1 MAQDKK
7 TPSIVSQGAVMRRV
21 LQYIGPHVSLVV
33 LSLALCLIS
42 VALTLYVPI
51 LVGRAVD
58 CIVGPNA
65 VDFAALTPI
74 LMTIAV
80 CIVITAAAQWVM
92 NALHNSITY
101 DTVRDIRRDAFAH
114 IQNLPLSYLD
124 AHPTGDTVSR
134 MIADVD
140 TFADGLLMGFTQ
152 LFSGI
157 MTILGTLGFMLTL
170 NAPIT
175 LLVVLTLC
183 ACGDKAQDGS
193 DGENAA
199 VAWDTL
205 SFDKTMP
212 LDYATQFSVSFAGD
226 DYKRITIGQDQEFLL
241 VTEGAAVPG
250 GVPEGVTV
258 LQQPLDEIYL
268 VASAAMDSFAQL
280 DAVDSIRFSGRKE
293 SDWYIEQA
301 KEAMSAGDMLYAGK
315 YSEPDYELILSQGCD
330 LVLENT
336 MIYHS
341 PEVIEQFETLGIP
354 VLVEMSSYESEP
366 FGRMEW
372 VKLYGALIGKENE
385 AAALFEEKMD
395 SVSGILGAA
404 PTGKTVTFFYVTSNG
419 AVNVRKSTDYVAKS
433 IAMAGG
439 EYVSFDNTEEEN
451 AQSTVTIQMEAFYS
465 GAHDADVLIYNSII
479 DGGLTTIDEL
489 LALEP
494 LLGDFKAVQNGNVWC
509 LTKDFYQESLELSDL
524 VVDLHT
530 VLSGA
535 DTPLRFLTK
544 LQ

>member
-1 MAQDKK
+1 
-7 TPSIVSQGAVMRRV
+7 MRR
-21 LQYIGPHVSLVV
+21 LPR
-33 LSLALCLIS
+33 AL
-42 VALTLYVPI
+42 LTL
-51 LVGRAVD
+51 LA
-58 CIVGPNA
+58 
-65 VDFAALTPI
+65 
-74 LMTIAV
+74 
-80 CIVITAAAQWVM
+80 
-92 NALHNSITY
+92 
-101 DTVRDIRRDAFAH
+101 
-114 IQNLPLSYLD
+114 
-124 AHPTGDTVSR
+124 
-134 MIADVD
+134 
-140 TFADGLLMGFTQ
+140 
-152 LFSGI
+152 
-157 MTILGTLGFMLTL
+157 
-170 NAPIT
+170 
-175 LLVVLTLC
+175 VLTLC

-193 DGENAA
+193 NGEDAA
-199 VAWDTL
+199 VAWDAL

-212 LDYATQFSVSFAGD
+212 LDYATQFSVSYAGD
-226 DYKRITIGQDQEFLL
+226 EYKRITIGQDQEFLL
-241 VTEGAAVPG
+241 VAEGAAVPS

-268 VASAAMDSFAQL
+268 VASAAMDSFAEL

-354 VLVEMSSYESEP
+354 VLVEMSSYE
-366 FGRMEW
+366 
-372 VKLYGALIGKENE
+372 NE

-404 PTGKTVTFFYVTSNG
+404 PTGKTVTFFYVTSSG

>member
-1 MAQDKK
+1 MQMKRFGLCAALSAAALLLLAGCAGSGS
-7 TPSIVSQGAVMRRV
+7 TAAPTLTVESSYP
-21 LQYIGPHVSLVV
+21 LQYAKQFTVDECTGGYELITIADSQYLVV
-33 LSLALCLIS
+33 
-42 VALTLYVPI
+42 P
-51 LVGRAVD
+51 
-58 CIVGPNA
+58 
-65 VDFAALTPI
+65 
-74 LMTIAV
+74 
-80 CIVITAAAQWVM
+80 Q
-92 NALHNSITY
+92 
-101 DTVRDIRRDAFAH
+101 
-114 IQNLPLSYLD
+114 
-124 AHPTGDTVSR
+124 
-134 MIADVD
+134 
-140 TFADGLLMGFTQ
+140 
-152 LFSGI
+152 
-157 MTILGTLGFMLTL
+157 
-170 NAPIT
+170 
-175 LLVVLTLC
+175 
-183 ACGDKAQDGS
+183 
-193 DGENAA
+193 
-199 VAWDTL
+199 
-205 SFDKTMP
+205 
-212 LDYATQFSVSFAGD
+212 
-226 DYKRITIGQDQEFLL
+226 
-241 VTEGAAVPG
+241 GAAVPEDLPQG
-250 GVPEGVTV
+250 TTV
-258 LQQPLDEIYL
+258 LQQPIENIYL
-268 VASAAMDSFAQL
+268 VSTSAMDPIISLGALDSIALSGTKADGWYLPEAKAAM
-280 DAVDSIRFSGRKE
+280 
-293 SDWYIEQA
+293 QA
-301 KEAMSAGDMLYAGK
+301 GQIAYAGK
-315 YSEPDYELILSQGCD
+315 YSAPDYETILASGCG
-330 LVLENT
+330 LAIENT

-489 LALEP
+489 LSLEP
-494 LLGDFKAVQNGNVWC
+494 LLGDFKAVQDGNVWC

>member
-1 MAQDKK
+1 
-7 TPSIVSQGAVMRRV
+7 MRR
-21 LQYIGPHVSLVV
+21 LPR
-33 LSLALCLIS
+33 AL
-42 VALTLYVPI
+42 LTL
-51 LVGRAVD
+51 LA
-58 CIVGPNA
+58 
-65 VDFAALTPI
+65 
-74 LMTIAV
+74 
-80 CIVITAAAQWVM
+80 
-92 NALHNSITY
+92 
-101 DTVRDIRRDAFAH
+101 
-114 IQNLPLSYLD
+114 
-124 AHPTGDTVSR
+124 
-134 MIADVD
+134 
-140 TFADGLLMGFTQ
+140 
-152 LFSGI
+152 
-157 MTILGTLGFMLTL
+157 
-170 NAPIT
+170 
-175 LLVVLTLC
+175 VLTLC

-193 DGENAA
+193 NGENAA
-199 VAWDTL
+199 VAWDAL

-241 VTEGAAVPG
+241 VTEGAAVPS

-372 VKLYGALIGKENE
+372 VKLYGALLGKEDE
-385 AAALFEEKMD
+385 ATALFDEKMD
-395 SVSGILGAA
+395 SVSGVLDAE
-404 PTGKTVTFFYVTSNG
+404 PTEKTVAFFYVTSNG
-419 AVNVRKSTDYVAKS
+419 TVNVRKSADYVAKS

-439 EYVSFDNTEEEN
+439 QYVAFDDSTEEN
-451 AQSTVTIQMEAFYS
+451 AQSAVTVQMETFYA
-465 GAHDADVLIYNSII
+465 GAHDADVLIYNGII
-479 DGGLTTIDEL
+479 DGELTTVEEL

-494 LLGDFKAVQNGNVWC
+494 LLGDFKAVQSGDVWC
-509 LTKDFYQESLELSDL
+509 LTKDFYQESLDLSDL

-530 VLSGA
+530 VLNGA
-535 DTPLRFLTK
+535 DAPLRFLTK

>member
-1 MAQDKK
+1 
-7 TPSIVSQGAVMRRV
+7 MRR
-21 LQYIGPHVSLVV
+21 LPR
-33 LSLALCLIS
+33 AL
-42 VALTLYVPI
+42 LTL
-51 LVGRAVD
+51 LA
-58 CIVGPNA
+58 
-65 VDFAALTPI
+65 
-74 LMTIAV
+74 
-80 CIVITAAAQWVM
+80 
-92 NALHNSITY
+92 
-101 DTVRDIRRDAFAH
+101 
-114 IQNLPLSYLD
+114 
-124 AHPTGDTVSR
+124 
-134 MIADVD
+134 
-140 TFADGLLMGFTQ
+140 
-152 LFSGI
+152 
-157 MTILGTLGFMLTL
+157 
-170 NAPIT
+170 
-175 LLVVLTLC
+175 VLTLC
-183 ACGDKAQDGS
+183 ACGDKAQDGAN
-193 DGENAA
+193 GEDAA
-199 VAWDTL
+199 VSWDEL

-241 VTEGAAVPG
+241 VAEGAAVPS
-250 GVPEGVTV
+250 GVPEGVTI

-372 VKLYGALIGKENE
+372 IKLYGALVGKEDE
-385 AAALFEEKMD
+385 ATALFEEKMD
-395 SVSGILGAA
+395 SVSGILDAE
-404 PTGKTVTFFYVTSNG
+404 PTGKAVTFFYVTSNG

-439 EYVSFDNTEEEN
+439 EYVSFDSTEEEN

-494 LLGDFKAVQNGNVWC
+494 LLGDFKAVQSGDVWC

>member
-1 MAQDKK
+1 
-7 TPSIVSQGAVMRRV
+7 MRR
-21 LQYIGPHVSLVV
+21 LPR
-33 LSLALCLIS
+33 AL
-42 VALTLYVPI
+42 LTL
-51 LVGRAVD
+51 LA
-58 CIVGPNA
+58 
-65 VDFAALTPI
+65 
-74 LMTIAV
+74 
-80 CIVITAAAQWVM
+80 
-92 NALHNSITY
+92 
-101 DTVRDIRRDAFAH
+101 
-114 IQNLPLSYLD
+114 
-124 AHPTGDTVSR
+124 
-134 MIADVD
+134 
-140 TFADGLLMGFTQ
+140 
-152 LFSGI
+152 
-157 MTILGTLGFMLTL
+157 
-170 NAPIT
+170 
-175 LLVVLTLC
+175 VLTLC

-193 DGENAA
+193 NGEDAA
-199 VAWDTL
+199 VAWDEL

-212 LDYATQFSVSFAGD
+212 LDYAAQFSVSYSGD

-250 GVPEGVTV
+250 GVPEGVTI

-404 PTGKTVTFFYVTSNG
+404 PTGKTVTFFYVTSSG
-419 AVNVRKSTDYVAKS
+419 AVNV
-433 IAMAGG
+433 
-439 EYVSFDNTEEEN
+439 
-451 AQSTVTIQMEAFYS
+451 
-465 GAHDADVLIYNSII
+465 
-479 DGGLTTIDEL
+479 
-489 LALEP
+489 
-494 LLGDFKAVQNGNVWC
+494 
-509 LTKDFYQESLELSDL
+509 
-524 VVDLHT
+524 
-530 VLSGA
+530 
-535 DTPLRFLTK
+535 
-544 LQ
+544 

>member
-1 MAQDKK
+1 
-7 TPSIVSQGAVMRRV
+7 MRRF
-21 LQYIGPHVSLVV
+21 
-33 LSLALCLIS
+33 LAGLL
-42 VALTLYVPI
+42 
-51 LVGRAVD
+51 
-58 CIVGPNA
+58 
-65 VDFAALTPI
+65 AAL
-74 LMTIAV
+74 M
-80 CIVITAAAQWVM
+80 
-92 NALHNSITY
+92 
-101 DTVRDIRRDAFAH
+101 D
-114 IQNLPLSYLD
+114 LS
-124 AHPTGDTVSR
+124 
-134 MIADVD
+134 
-140 TFADGLLMGFTQ
+140 
-152 LFSGI
+152 
-157 MTILGTLGFMLTL
+157 
-170 NAPIT
+170 
-175 LLVVLTLC
+175 LC
-183 ACGDKAQDGS
+183 ACGASDAPGKTDGQT
-193 DGENAA
+193 AA
-199 VAWDTL
+199 VSWDEL
-205 SFDKTMP
+205 VFDRTMP
-212 LDYATQFSVSFAGD
+212 LRYAEQFSVEYAGD
-226 DYKRITIGQDQEFLL
+226 SYKRITINNDRVYLL
-241 VTEGAAVPG
+241 VAEGAAVPD
-250 GVPEGVTV
+250 GVPTGVTV
-258 LQQPLDEIYL
+258 LQQPLDQIYL
-268 VASAAMDSFAQL
+268 VAAAAMDYFDKLNAIDCITL
-280 DAVDSIRFSGRKE
+280 SGKKQA
-293 SDWYIEQA
+293 DWYIQRA
-301 KEAMSAGDMLYAGK
+301 KDAMDSGVLVYAGK

-489 LALEP
+489 LSLEP
-494 LLGDFKAVQNGNVWC
+494 LLSDFKAVQNGNVWC

>member
-1 MAQDKK
+1 
-7 TPSIVSQGAVMRRV
+7 MRR
-21 LQYIGPHVSLVV
+21 LPR
-33 LSLALCLIS
+33 AL
-42 VALTLYVPI
+42 LTL
-51 LVGRAVD
+51 LA
-58 CIVGPNA
+58 
-65 VDFAALTPI
+65 
-74 LMTIAV
+74 
-80 CIVITAAAQWVM
+80 
-92 NALHNSITY
+92 
-101 DTVRDIRRDAFAH
+101 
-114 IQNLPLSYLD
+114 
-124 AHPTGDTVSR
+124 
-134 MIADVD
+134 
-140 TFADGLLMGFTQ
+140 
-152 LFSGI
+152 
-157 MTILGTLGFMLTL
+157 
-170 NAPIT
+170 
-175 LLVVLTLC
+175 VLTLC

-193 DGENAA
+193 NGEDAA
-199 VAWDTL
+199 VAWDAL

-258 LQQPLDEIYL
+258 LRQPLDEIYL

-465 GAHDADVLIYNSII
+465 GAHDADVLIYNSTI
-479 DGGLTTIDEL
+479 DGELQTLDEL
-489 LALEP
+489 LAKSP
-494 LLGDFKAVQNGNVWC
+494 LLADFKAVKNGNVWC
-509 LTKDFYQESLELSDL
+509 TEQSLFQSAMGLGGMIQDFHAVFTGENTD
-524 VVDLHT
+524 DLHY
-530 VLSGA
+530 LHQ
-535 DTPLRFLTK
+535 LT
-544 LQ
+544 

>member
-1 MAQDKK
+1 
-7 TPSIVSQGAVMRRV
+7 MRR
-21 LQYIGPHVSLVV
+21 LPR
-33 LSLALCLIS
+33 AL
-42 VALTLYVPI
+42 LTL
-51 LVGRAVD
+51 LA
-58 CIVGPNA
+58 
-65 VDFAALTPI
+65 
-74 LMTIAV
+74 
-80 CIVITAAAQWVM
+80 
-92 NALHNSITY
+92 
-101 DTVRDIRRDAFAH
+101 
-114 IQNLPLSYLD
+114 
-124 AHPTGDTVSR
+124 
-134 MIADVD
+134 
-140 TFADGLLMGFTQ
+140 
-152 LFSGI
+152 
-157 MTILGTLGFMLTL
+157 
-170 NAPIT
+170 
-175 LLVVLTLC
+175 VLTLC

-193 DGENAA
+193 NGEDAA

-212 LDYATQFSVSFAGD
+212 LDYATQFSVSYADD

-465 GAHDADVLIYNSII
+465 GAHDADVLIYNSAIEGMI
-479 DGGLTTIDEL
+479 ASVSQLTERF
-489 LALEP
+489 P
-494 LLGDFKAVQNGNVWC
+494 LLNEFKAVQNGQVWC
-509 LTKDFYQESLELSDL
+509 TTQSLFQQSMELADLIVDMNRVFTK
-524 VVDLHT
+524 
-530 VLSGA
+530 G
-535 DTPLRFLTK
+535 TPAASTLKFLTHVD
-544 LQ
+544 

>member
-1 MAQDKK
+1 
-7 TPSIVSQGAVMRRV
+7 MRR
-21 LQYIGPHVSLVV
+21 LPR
-33 LSLALCLIS
+33 AL
-42 VALTLYVPI
+42 LTL
-51 LVGRAVD
+51 LA
-58 CIVGPNA
+58 
-65 VDFAALTPI
+65 
-74 LMTIAV
+74 
-80 CIVITAAAQWVM
+80 
-92 NALHNSITY
+92 
-101 DTVRDIRRDAFAH
+101 
-114 IQNLPLSYLD
+114 
-124 AHPTGDTVSR
+124 
-134 MIADVD
+134 
-140 TFADGLLMGFTQ
+140 
-152 LFSGI
+152 
-157 MTILGTLGFMLTL
+157 
-170 NAPIT
+170 
-175 LLVVLTLC
+175 VLTLC

-193 DGENAA
+193 NGEDAA
-199 VAWDTL
+199 VAWDAL

-212 LDYATQFSVSFAGD
+212 LDYAAQFSVSYAGD
-226 DYKRITIGQDQEFLL
+226 EYKCITIGQDQEFLL
-241 VTEGAAVPG
+241 VAEGAAVPS

-280 DAVDSIRFSGRKE
+280 DAVDCIRFSGRKE

-489 LALEP
+489 LSLEP
-494 LLGDFKAVQNGNVWC
+494 LLGDFKAVQGGNVWC

>member
-1 MAQDKK
+1 MQTKRFGLCAALSAAALLLLAGCAGSGS
-7 TPSIVSQGAVMRRV
+7 TAAPTLTVESSYP
-21 LQYIGPHVSLVV
+21 LQYAKQFTVDECTGGYELITIADSQYLVV
-33 LSLALCLIS
+33 
-42 VALTLYVPI
+42 P
-51 LVGRAVD
+51 
-58 CIVGPNA
+58 
-65 VDFAALTPI
+65 
-74 LMTIAV
+74 
-80 CIVITAAAQWVM
+80 Q
-92 NALHNSITY
+92 
-101 DTVRDIRRDAFAH
+101 
-114 IQNLPLSYLD
+114 
-124 AHPTGDTVSR
+124 
-134 MIADVD
+134 
-140 TFADGLLMGFTQ
+140 
-152 LFSGI
+152 
-157 MTILGTLGFMLTL
+157 
-170 NAPIT
+170 
-175 LLVVLTLC
+175 
-183 ACGDKAQDGS
+183 
-193 DGENAA
+193 
-199 VAWDTL
+199 
-205 SFDKTMP
+205 
-212 LDYATQFSVSFAGD
+212 
-226 DYKRITIGQDQEFLL
+226 
-241 VTEGAAVPG
+241 GAAVPEDLPQG
-250 GVPEGVTV
+250 TTV
-258 LQQPLDEIYL
+258 LQQPIENIYL
-268 VASAAMDSFAQL
+268 VSTSAMDPIISLGALDSIALSGTKADGWYLPEAKAAM
-280 DAVDSIRFSGRKE
+280 
-293 SDWYIEQA
+293 QA
-301 KEAMSAGDMLYAGK
+301 GQIAYAGK
-315 YSEPDYELILSQGCD
+315 YSAPDYETILASGCG
-330 LVLENT
+330 LAIENT

-494 LLGDFKAVQNGNVWC
+494 LLGDFKAVQDGNVWC

>member
-1 MAQDKK
+1 
-7 TPSIVSQGAVMRRV
+7 MRR
-21 LQYIGPHVSLVV
+21 LPR
-33 LSLALCLIS
+33 AL
-42 VALTLYVPI
+42 LTL
-51 LVGRAVD
+51 LA
-58 CIVGPNA
+58 
-65 VDFAALTPI
+65 
-74 LMTIAV
+74 
-80 CIVITAAAQWVM
+80 
-92 NALHNSITY
+92 
-101 DTVRDIRRDAFAH
+101 
-114 IQNLPLSYLD
+114 
-124 AHPTGDTVSR
+124 
-134 MIADVD
+134 
-140 TFADGLLMGFTQ
+140 
-152 LFSGI
+152 
-157 MTILGTLGFMLTL
+157 
-170 NAPIT
+170 
-175 LLVVLTLC
+175 VLTLC

-193 DGENAA
+193 NGEDAA

-212 LDYATQFSVSFAGD
+212 LDYATQFSVSYADD

-241 VTEGAAVPG
+241 VAEGAAVPS

-280 DAVDSIRFSGRKE
+280 DAVDCIHFSGRKE

-385 AAALFEEKMD
+385 ATALFEEKMD

-404 PTGKTVTFFYVTSNG
+404 PTGKTVTFFYVTSG
-419 AVNVRKSTDYVAKS
+419 QCAK
-433 IAMAGG
+433 
-439 EYVSFDNTEEEN
+439 V
-451 AQSTVTIQMEAFYS
+451 
-465 GAHDADVLIYNSII
+465 
-479 DGGLTTIDEL
+479 DGL
-489 LALEP
+489 
-494 LLGDFKAVQNGNVWC
+494 C
-509 LTKDFYQESLELSDL
+509 
-524 VVDLHT
+524 
-530 VLSGA
+530 
-535 DTPLRFLTK
+535 R
-544 LQ
+544 

>member
-1 MAQDKK
+1 
-7 TPSIVSQGAVMRRV
+7 MRR
-21 LQYIGPHVSLVV
+21 LPR
-33 LSLALCLIS
+33 AL
-42 VALTLYVPI
+42 LTL
-51 LVGRAVD
+51 LA
-58 CIVGPNA
+58 
-65 VDFAALTPI
+65 
-74 LMTIAV
+74 
-80 CIVITAAAQWVM
+80 
-92 NALHNSITY
+92 
-101 DTVRDIRRDAFAH
+101 
-114 IQNLPLSYLD
+114 
-124 AHPTGDTVSR
+124 
-134 MIADVD
+134 
-140 TFADGLLMGFTQ
+140 
-152 LFSGI
+152 
-157 MTILGTLGFMLTL
+157 
-170 NAPIT
+170 
-175 LLVVLTLC
+175 VLTLC

-193 DGENAA
+193 NGEDAA
-199 VAWDTL
+199 VAWDAL
-205 SFDKTMP
+205 SFDKSMP
-212 LDYATQFSVSFAGD
+212 LDYAAQFSVSYAGD
-226 DYKRITIGQDQEFLL
+226 EYKCITIGQDQEFLL
-241 VTEGAAVPG
+241 VAEGAAVPG

-280 DAVDSIRFSGRKE
+280 DAVDCIRFSGRKE

-465 GAHDADVLIYNSII
+465 GAHDADVLIYNSTI
-479 DGGLTTIDEL
+479 DGELQTLDEL
-489 LALEP
+489 LAKSP
-494 LLGDFKAVQNGNVWC
+494 LLADFKAVKNGNVWC
-509 LTKDFYQESLELSDL
+509 TEQSLFQSAMGLGGMIQDFHAVFTGENTD
-524 VVDLHT
+524 DLHY
-530 VLSGA
+530 LHQ
-535 DTPLRFLTK
+535 LT
-544 LQ
+544 

>member
-1 MAQDKK
+1 MKRL
-7 TPSIVSQGAVMRRV
+7 PR
-21 LQYIGPHVSLVV
+21 
-33 LSLALCLIS
+33 AL
-42 VALTLYVPI
+42 LTL
-51 LVGRAVD
+51 LA
-58 CIVGPNA
+58 
-65 VDFAALTPI
+65 
-74 LMTIAV
+74 
-80 CIVITAAAQWVM
+80 
-92 NALHNSITY
+92 
-101 DTVRDIRRDAFAH
+101 
-114 IQNLPLSYLD
+114 
-124 AHPTGDTVSR
+124 
-134 MIADVD
+134 
-140 TFADGLLMGFTQ
+140 
-152 LFSGI
+152 
-157 MTILGTLGFMLTL
+157 
-170 NAPIT
+170 
-175 LLVVLTLC
+175 VLTLC

-193 DGENAA
+193 NGEDAA
-199 VAWDTL
+199 VAWDAL
-205 SFDKTMP
+205 SFDKSMP
-212 LDYATQFSVSFAGD
+212 LDYAAQFSVSYAGD
-226 DYKRITIGQDQEFLL
+226 EYKCITIGQDQEFLL
-241 VTEGAAVPG
+241 VT
-250 GVPEGVTV
+250 EGVTV

-280 DAVDSIRFSGRKE
+280 DAVDCIRFSGRKE

-385 AAALFEEKMD
+385 AAALFEDKMD

-439 EYVSFDNTEEEN
+439 EYVSFDNTEGEN

-489 LALEP
+489 LALEA

>member
-1 MAQDKK
+1 
-7 TPSIVSQGAVMRRV
+7 MRR
-21 LQYIGPHVSLVV
+21 LPR
-33 LSLALCLIS
+33 AL
-42 VALTLYVPI
+42 LTL
-51 LVGRAVD
+51 LA
-58 CIVGPNA
+58 
-65 VDFAALTPI
+65 
-74 LMTIAV
+74 
-80 CIVITAAAQWVM
+80 
-92 NALHNSITY
+92 
-101 DTVRDIRRDAFAH
+101 
-114 IQNLPLSYLD
+114 
-124 AHPTGDTVSR
+124 
-134 MIADVD
+134 
-140 TFADGLLMGFTQ
+140 
-152 LFSGI
+152 
-157 MTILGTLGFMLTL
+157 
-170 NAPIT
+170 
-175 LLVVLTLC
+175 VLTLC
-183 ACGDKAQDGS
+183 ACGDKAQDGAN
-193 DGENAA
+193 GEDAA
-199 VAWDTL
+199 VSWDEL

-241 VTEGAAVPG
+241 VAEGAAVPS
-250 GVPEGVTV
+250 GVPEGVTI

-372 VKLYGALIGKENE
+372 VKLYGALVGKEDE

-395 SVSGILGAA
+395 SVSGILDAE
-404 PTGKTVTFFYVTSNG
+404 PTGKAVTFFYVTSNG

-439 EYVSFDNTEEEN
+439 EYVSFDSTEEEN

-494 LLGDFKAVQNGNVWC
+494 LLGDFKAVQSGDVWC

>member
-1 MAQDKK
+1 MQTKRFELCAALSAAALLLLAGCAGSGS
-7 TPSIVSQGAVMRRV
+7 TAAPTLTVESSYP
-21 LQYIGPHVSLVV
+21 LQYAKQFTVDECTGGYELITIADSQYLVV
-33 LSLALCLIS
+33 
-42 VALTLYVPI
+42 P
-51 LVGRAVD
+51 
-58 CIVGPNA
+58 
-65 VDFAALTPI
+65 
-74 LMTIAV
+74 
-80 CIVITAAAQWVM
+80 Q
-92 NALHNSITY
+92 
-101 DTVRDIRRDAFAH
+101 
-114 IQNLPLSYLD
+114 
-124 AHPTGDTVSR
+124 
-134 MIADVD
+134 
-140 TFADGLLMGFTQ
+140 
-152 LFSGI
+152 
-157 MTILGTLGFMLTL
+157 
-170 NAPIT
+170 
-175 LLVVLTLC
+175 
-183 ACGDKAQDGS
+183 
-193 DGENAA
+193 
-199 VAWDTL
+199 
-205 SFDKTMP
+205 
-212 LDYATQFSVSFAGD
+212 
-226 DYKRITIGQDQEFLL
+226 
-241 VTEGAAVPG
+241 GAAVPEDLPQG
-250 GVPEGVTV
+250 TTV
-258 LQQPLDEIYL
+258 LQQPIENIYL
-268 VASAAMDSFAQL
+268 VSTSAMDPIISLGALDSIALSGTRADGWYLPEAKAAM
-280 DAVDSIRFSGRKE
+280 
-293 SDWYIEQA
+293 QA
-301 KEAMSAGDMLYAGK
+301 GQIAYAGK
-315 YSEPDYELILSQGCD
+315 YSAPDYETILASGCG
-330 LVLENT
+330 LAIENT

-489 LALEP
+489 LSLEP
-494 LLGDFKAVQNGNVWC
+494 LLGDFKAVQDGNVWC

>member
-1 MAQDKK
+1 MK
-7 TPSIVSQGAVMRRV
+7 RLLCV
-21 LQYIGPHVSLVV
+21 L
-33 LSLALCLIS
+33 LALL
-42 VALTLYVPI
+42 
-51 LVGRAVD
+51 AV
-58 CIVGPNA
+58 
-65 VDFAALTPI
+65 
-74 LMTIAV
+74 LM
-80 CIVITAAAQWVM
+80 
-92 NALHNSITY
+92 
-101 DTVRDIRRDAFAH
+101 
-114 IQNLPLSYLD
+114 
-124 AHPTGDTVSR
+124 
-134 MIADVD
+134 
-140 TFADGLLMGFTQ
+140 
-152 LFSGI
+152 
-157 MTILGTLGFMLTL
+157 
-170 NAPIT
+170 
-175 LLVVLTLC
+175 LC
-183 ACGDKAQDGS
+183 ACGDKAQDGANG
-193 DGENAA
+193 GEAV
-199 VAWDTL
+199 VAWDAL
-205 SFDKTMP
+205 SFDETMP

-241 VTEGAAVPG
+241 VAEGAAVPS
-250 GVPEGVTV
+250 GVPEGVTI

-372 VKLYGALIGKENE
+372 IKLYGALVGKEDE
-385 AAALFEEKMD
+385 ATALFEEKMD
-395 SVSGILGAA
+395 SVSGILDAE
-404 PTGKTVTFFYVTSNG
+404 PTGKAVTFFYVTSNG

-439 EYVSFDNTEEEN
+439 EYVSFDSTEEEN

-494 LLGDFKAVQNGNVWC
+494 LLGDFKAVQSGDVWC

>member
-1 MAQDKK
+1 MA
-7 TPSIVSQGAVMRRV
+7 
-21 LQYIGPHVSLVV
+21 
-33 LSLALCLIS
+33 
-42 VALTLYVPI
+42 
-51 LVGRAVD
+51 
-58 CIVGPNA
+58 
-65 VDFAALTPI
+65 
-74 LMTIAV
+74 
-80 CIVITAAAQWVM
+80 
-92 NALHNSITY
+92 
-101 DTVRDIRRDAFAH
+101 
-114 IQNLPLSYLD
+114 
-124 AHPTGDTVSR
+124 
-134 MIADVD
+134 
-140 TFADGLLMGFTQ
+140 
-152 LFSGI
+152 
-157 MTILGTLGFMLTL
+157 
-170 NAPIT
+170 
-175 LLVVLTLC
+175 
-183 ACGDKAQDGS
+183 
-193 DGENAA
+193 
-199 VAWDTL
+199 
-205 SFDKTMP
+205 
-212 LDYATQFSVSFAGD
+212 
-226 DYKRITIGQDQEFLL
+226 
-241 VTEGAAVPG
+241 EGAAVPS
-250 GVPEGVTV
+250 GVPEGVTI

-404 PTGKTVTFFYVTSNG
+404 PTGKAVTFFYVTSNG

>member
-1 MAQDKK
+1 
-7 TPSIVSQGAVMRRV
+7 MRR
-21 LQYIGPHVSLVV
+21 LPR
-33 LSLALCLIS
+33 AL
-42 VALTLYVPI
+42 LTL
-51 LVGRAVD
+51 LA
-58 CIVGPNA
+58 
-65 VDFAALTPI
+65 
-74 LMTIAV
+74 
-80 CIVITAAAQWVM
+80 
-92 NALHNSITY
+92 
-101 DTVRDIRRDAFAH
+101 
-114 IQNLPLSYLD
+114 
-124 AHPTGDTVSR
+124 
-134 MIADVD
+134 
-140 TFADGLLMGFTQ
+140 
-152 LFSGI
+152 
-157 MTILGTLGFMLTL
+157 
-170 NAPIT
+170 
-175 LLVVLTLC
+175 VLTLC
-183 ACGDKAQDGS
+183 ACGDKAQDGLN
-193 DGENAA
+193 GENAT
-199 VAWDTL
+199 VAWDEL
-205 SFDKTMP
+205 SFDEAMP
-212 LDYATQFSVSFAGD
+212 LDYATQFSVSYAGD
-226 DYKRITIGQDQEFLL
+226 EYKRITIGQDQEFLL
-241 VTEGAAVPG
+241 VTEGAAVPS

-404 PTGKTVTFFYVTSNG
+404 PTGKTVTFFYVTSSG

-465 GAHDADVLIYNSII
+465 GAHDADVLIYNSAIEGMI
-479 DGGLTTIDEL
+479 ASVNQLTERF
-489 LALEP
+489 P
-494 LLGDFKAVQNGNVWC
+494 LLNEFKAVQNGQVWC
-509 LTKDFYQESLELSDL
+509 TTQSLFQQSMELADLIVDMNRVFTKQTQCPARAAYAGR
-524 VVDLHT
+524 LH
-530 VLSGA
+530 L
-535 DTPLRFLTK
+535 
-544 LQ
+544 